1 MDGGGL
7 VGCRGVKLR
16 VKVIRI
22 VVERDRMKIVEGKKK
37 EEKNYITIKSLVGI
51 SLVGMSLVW
60 CSSFS
65 WTE

>member
-37 EEKNYITIKSLVGI
+37 RRKELYYNKVLGWYILGWYVLG
-51 SLVGMSLVW
+51 VV
-60 CSSFS
+60 F
-65 WTE
+65 EF